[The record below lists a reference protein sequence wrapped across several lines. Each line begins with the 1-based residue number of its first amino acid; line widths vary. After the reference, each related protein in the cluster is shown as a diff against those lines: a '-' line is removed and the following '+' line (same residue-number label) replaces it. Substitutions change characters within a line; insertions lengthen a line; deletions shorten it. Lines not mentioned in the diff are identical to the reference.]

1 MKYSMLNLMYH
12 NKVLLPLVWLAG
24 LLFCACQSTGSR
36 RHTDVTEGDTLYP
49 RYASLLRYIEGPGW
63 EVAEVLDPWNQ
74 GKVLQRYVLVP
85 REDSLPE
92 VLPEGVL
99 VRVPIQRAVVFSA
112 VYASLLADCGRLSQ
126 VCGMTDVN
134 YVLAPAVCRS
144 IRSGH
149 IRDLGSAMSPDV
161 ERILSVQPDG
171 VLVSAYEQ
179 SDYGALARTSVPL
192 IVCADYMENTALGR
206 AEWASFFGRLFGC
219 RDVTDSMFRQ
229 VEAAY
234 KRLQKAAKGVSY
246 RPSVLHDK
254 KDGATWFVPGRKSTV
269 GQMLTD
275 AGGRYIYPDNEKSGS
290 LALDFEGVYACA
302 ADADVWV
309 VKYGAPVDLTRSS
322 LVADYPPYNRFTA
335 WKKGQIYGCNT
346 LKVPYYDETPFHPE
360 RLLADW
366 IKMLH
371 PEVLPQYQLR
381 YFKPMAL

>member
-99 VRVPIQRAVVFSA
+99 VRVPMQRAVVFSA

-206 AEWASFFGRLFGC
+206 AEWASFFGRLLAAEMLQTACSDKWKQPISG
-219 RDVTDSMFRQ
+219 FR
-229 VEAAY
+229 
-234 KRLQKAAKGVSY
+234 KRRKVYHTGRRCFMTRKTGQPGSCPAGKA
-246 RPSVLHDK
+246 R
-254 KDGATWFVPGRKSTV
+254 
-269 GQMLTD
+269 
-275 AGGRYIYPDNEKSGS
+275 
-290 LALDFEGVYACA
+290 
-302 ADADVWV
+302 
-309 VKYGAPVDLTRSS
+309 
-322 LVADYPPYNRFTA
+322 
-335 WKKGQIYGCNT
+335 
-346 LKVPYYDETPFHPE
+346 
-360 RLLADW
+360 
-366 IKMLH
+366 
-371 PEVLPQYQLR
+371 
-381 YFKPMAL
+381 

>member
-24 LLFCACQSTGSR
+24 LLFCACQPTGSR
-36 RHTDVTEGDTLYP
+36 RHTAVTEGDTLYP

-99 VRVPIQRAVVFSA
+99 VRVPMQRAVVFSA

-219 RDVTDSMFRQ
+219 RDVTDSLFRQ

-254 KDGATWFVPGRKSTV
+254 KDGATWFVPGWKSTV

-275 AGGRYIYPDNEKSGS
+275 AGGRYVYPDNEKSGS